1 LDAFISHDLILS
13 AWRKQ
18 MKRIFALCAAAA
30 FALSLA
36 VTAVAAEPKKPVAP
50 PAKGA
55 EPAKAM
61 EPAKKDAV
69 KKARTKVVTG
79 TIETVDAAAG
89 TLSIK
94 GKKETLQ
101 LKAGEKVKL
110 DGFKVGDK
118 VTATYSEGVVSKIVA
133 ARKVAPKE
141 ETKKEGAE
149 KKAAPTPPPAG
160 KK

>member
-1 LDAFISHDLILS
+1 
-13 AWRKQ
+13 
-18 MKRIFALCAAAA
+18 MKRSFALCAAAA

-36 VTAVAAEPKKPVAP
+36 VTAVAAEPKKAVAP
-50 PAKGA
+50 PAKAA
-55 EPAKAM
+55 EPAKM
-61 EPAKKDAV
+61 VEPAKKEAV
-69 KKARTKVVTG
+69 KKAKSKVVTG

-89 TLSIK
+89 TLSVK

-110 DGFKVGDK
+110 DEFKVGDK

-133 ARKVAPKE
+133 ARKAAPKE
-141 ETKKEGAE
+141 EMKKEGAE
-149 KKAAPTPPPAG
+149 KKAAPAAPPAV

>member
-1 LDAFISHDLILS
+1 
-13 AWRKQ
+13 
-18 MKRIFALCAAAA
+18 MKRILAWFAAAA

-36 VTAVAAEPKKPVAP
+36 GTAVAAEPKKADAP
-50 PAKGA
+50 PAKAA
-55 EPAKAM
+55 EAVKKA

-69 KKARTKVVTG
+69 KKAKTKVVTG
-79 TIETVDAAAG
+79 TIETVDAATG

-118 VTATYSEGVVSKIVA
+118 VTAAYSEGVVSKIVA
-133 ARKVAPKE
+133 ARKATPME
-141 ETKKEGAE
+141 ETNKAGAE
-149 KKAAPTPPPAG
+149 KKVAPAAPPAG